1 MRDISPNDPS
11 HFDCALFEGSG
22 LNSVKVDSLPPSI
35 IKGEPYAID
44 EIYLSNCCSSMT
56 LMMSMP
62 PMGGVEC
69 DMDVDVEIEFKG

>member
-35 IKGEPYAID
+35 IKGEPYAINEGYFSD
-44 EIYLSNCCSSMT
+44 LCRFVN
-56 LMMSMP
+56 LMMFNASYQWS
-62 PMGGVEC
+62 
-69 DMDVDVEIEFKG
+69 